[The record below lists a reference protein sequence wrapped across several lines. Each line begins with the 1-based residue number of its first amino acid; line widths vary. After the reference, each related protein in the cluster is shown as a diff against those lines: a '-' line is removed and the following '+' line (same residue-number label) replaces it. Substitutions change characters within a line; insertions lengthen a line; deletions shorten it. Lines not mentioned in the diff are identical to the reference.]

1 MGIILLIMQIIG
13 AIPAFIEGVK
23 WLLDRINRIQN
34 KRERAYAKAR
44 LRSILF
50 RRRNMKYKYMS
61 ADEKKELATELE
73 NLKAEVEDIINK
85 EGAKL

>member
-50 RRRNMKYKYMS
+50 RRRNMKYKTMS
-61 ADEKKELATELE
+61 QVEKEELESELAD
-73 NLKAEVEDIINK
+73 LKAEVDDIINK
-85 EGAKL
+85 EGGKL